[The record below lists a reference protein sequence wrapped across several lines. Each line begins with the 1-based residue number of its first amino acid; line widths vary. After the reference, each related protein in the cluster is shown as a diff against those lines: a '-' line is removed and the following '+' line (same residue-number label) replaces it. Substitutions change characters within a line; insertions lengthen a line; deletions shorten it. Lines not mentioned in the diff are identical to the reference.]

1 MYIEKVEIE
10 NFRIFGEKVEIFFQ
24 KGLNMLIGENNSG
37 KTAIID
43 AIRLVMSLGT
53 YKRNLYMDES
63 DFHINEYG
71 IRSSEAKISIYF
83 NDLNKEQE
91 AELIY
96 LSDIKNPISNKAEIH
111 VNYTLYLNN
120 KGEYRVKEEVLGYN
134 EQTIPDKECLQK
146 LTSIYMPALR
156 NAEKDMQPSK

>member
-83 NDLNKEQE
+83 NDLDEEQK

-96 LSDIKNPISNKAEIH
+96 LSDFTNPISNKAGI
-111 VNYTLYLNN
+111 
-120 KGEYRVKEEVLGYN
+120 
-134 EQTIPDKECLQK
+134 
-146 LTSIYMPALR
+146 
-156 NAEKDMQPSK
+156 

>member
-10 NFRIFGEKVEIFFQ
+10 NFRIFGAKVEIFFQ

-71 IRSSEAKISIYF
+71 VRSSEAKISIYF
-83 NDLNKEQE
+83 NDLNENQK

-96 LSDIKNPISNKAEIH
+96 LNDVINPTSSNAEIRTAY
-111 VNYTLYLNN
+111 VAMTRPQKILIMALP
-120 KGEYRVKEEVLGYN
+120 KSVRKTFEKS
-134 EQTIPDKECLQK
+134 PKFDKNFWTYIDL
-146 LTSIYMPALR
+146 
-156 NAEKDMQPSK
+156 